1 MNNLFFTGEIQV
13 GKSTL
18 LRKLL
23 KKSSLRPGGAETG
36 FGPWRAEESRRLFLH
51 PYGKPDYSEGSV
63 CARMG
68 PEGKIVYPAVFDGR
82 GADLVRAALNDPE
95 VDVVILDEL
104 GFLEKDALE
113 FRAAVLE
120 ALAGPKPVWGVLRLG
135 GGCWGDVDLGRIV
148 TVTMENRDELIDP
161 CEISKNED

>member
-23 KKSSLRPGGAETG
+23 QKSGLRPGGAETG
-36 FGPWRAEESRRLFLH
+36 FGPWRADESRRLFLH

-68 PEGKIVYPAVFDGR
+68 PEGKIVYPEVFDGR
-82 GADLVRAALNDPE
+82 GAALVRAALNDPE
-95 VDVVILDEL
+95 ADVVVLDEL

-113 FRAAVLE
+113 FRTAVLE
-120 ALAGPKPVWGVLRLG
+120 ALAGPNPCGASCAWGAAAG
-135 GGCWGDVDLGRIV
+135 GTRTWAGSS
-148 TVTMENRDELIDP
+148 P
-161 CEISKNED
+161 

>member
-23 KKSSLRPGGAETG
+23 KKSGLRPGGAETG

-82 GADLVRAALNDPE
+82 GAALV
-95 VDVVILDEL
+95 
-104 GFLEKDALE
+104 
-113 FRAAVLE
+113 RAAVLE

-161 CEISKNED
+161 CEISKKED